1 MGGNRDQLLYGKLV
15 LHQGRSN
22 TRFLGKLRTLC
33 STFLQVK
40 QTNKINLELKEKKKK
55 WGMRSIKKVQ
65 TYIFTHLF
73 EHIEE
78 TKLANMEQEK

>member
-22 TRFLGKLRTLC
+22 TRFLGKLRTFC

-40 QTNKINLELKEKKKK
+40 QTNEINLELKEKKV
-55 WGMRSIKKVQ
+55 GD
-65 TYIFTHLF
+65 
-73 EHIEE
+73 
-78 TKLANMEQEK
+78 EKY

>member
-1 MGGNRDQLLYGKLV
+1 
-15 LHQGRSN
+15 
-22 TRFLGKLRTLC
+22 
-33 STFLQVK
+33 
-40 QTNKINLELKEKKKK
+40 
-55 WGMRSIKKVQ
+55 MRSIKKAQ